1 MRQKVFFDSL
11 SKYRAWFMGIAIV
24 LVMLCHNTIKVPDN
38 LVTLRM
44 VLSSMCQCGV
54 DVFMLLS
61 GLGLYYS
68 FHKDPDILGFWK
80 KRFTKILIPYIIVV
94 VGYAFVYVGYLK
106 RATIAEY
113 LWEYSLIS
121 FFVDAALRIW
131 FVAAILVLYGIFP
144 VLYNGLQRSVRGF
157 CYVCCGVIIACI
169 AISYLPLGRVA
180 IIINEIFVSRIPVF
194 MVGMV
199 IAKLLKENKR
209 PALPLWCVAAG
220 FPMMAAIIIWVI
232 LSGLGNWWTIA
243 RLLFMPFVLFGM
255 LLLGRGMDKW
265 GGSKRKVN
273 LFAFLGGI
281 TFELFLLHDKIL
293 ATINDFLY
301 LFRMNPIF
309 LSVCANILAIGLSLI
324 GAWILHR
331 LVEFLTTRR
340 VKAKPAKAK

>member
-1 MRQKVFFDSL
+1 
-11 SKYRAWFMGIAIV
+11 MGVAIV
-24 LVMLCHNTIKVPDN
+24 MVMLCHNTIKVPDN
-38 LVTLRM
+38 LATLRM

-54 DVFMLLS
+54 DIFMLLS

-68 FHKDPDILGFWK
+68 FQRNPDILGFWK
-80 KRFTKILIPYIIVV
+80 KRFTKILIPYIIVA

-106 RATIAEY
+106 RATVAEY

-131 FVAAILVLYGIFP
+131 FVAAILFLYGIFP
-144 VLYNGLQRSVRGF
+144 VLYNGLRRSTKGF
-157 CYVCCGVIIACI
+157 FYACCGVIIGCI
-169 AISYLPLGRVA
+169 TISYLPLGKVI
-180 IIINEIFVSRIPVF
+180 IIINEIFVSRIPAF

-199 IAKLLKENKR
+199 IAKLLKENKQ
-209 PALPLWCVAAG
+209 PALPLWCVAVG
-220 FPMMAAIIIWVI
+220 FPMIAAILVCVI
-232 LSGLGNWWTIA
+232 LSGAENWWTIA
-243 RLLFMPFVLFGM
+243 RLLFLPFVLFGM
-255 LLLGRGMDKW
+255 LLLGRGMDQRRE
-265 GGSKRKVN
+265 SKRKVN

-309 LSVCANILAIGLSLI
+309 LSVCANILAIGLSVI

-331 LVEFLTTRR
+331 FVEFLTTRR